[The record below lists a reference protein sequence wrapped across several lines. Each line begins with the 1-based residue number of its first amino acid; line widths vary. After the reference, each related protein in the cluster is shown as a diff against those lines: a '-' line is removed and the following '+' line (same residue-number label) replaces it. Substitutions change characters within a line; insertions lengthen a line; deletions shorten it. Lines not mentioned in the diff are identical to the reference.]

1 MNSARYG
8 KKAFVTL
15 ALLVASL
22 AASLAGCATSGD
34 TVRAG
39 EQVNREQIVRTGV
52 VENVREVQI
61 ENTRNTGVGSTVGAV
76 VGGVAGSYAGQGRG
90 SIVGSVLGAVF
101 GGIAGGAAEQAG
113 GRQAGLEIAIKLDD
127 GRAISIVQAADET
140 FRPGDRVRIIS
151 DGITARVTR

>member
-1 MNSARYG
+1 MNHAGYG
-8 KKAFVTL
+8 NKTMATL
-15 ALLVASL
+15 VLA
-22 AASLAGCATSGD
+22 AASLAGCATSSE

-52 VENVREVQI
+52 VENVRDVQI

-76 VGGVAGSYAGQGRG
+76 IGGVAGSYAGQGRG

-113 GRQAGLEIAIKLDD
+113 GRQSGIEIAIKLDD
-127 GRAISIVQAADET
+127 GRAISIVQVAGET
-140 FRPGDRVRIIS
+140 FRPGDRVRVIS

>member
-8 KKAFVTL
+8 KKAFATL
-15 ALLVASL
+15 ALLV
-22 AASLAGCATSGD
+22 ASLAGCATSGD

-61 ENTRNTGVGSTVGAV
+61 ENTRNTGVGSTV
-76 VGGVAGSYAGQGRG
+76 
-90 SIVGSVLGAVF
+90 GAVF